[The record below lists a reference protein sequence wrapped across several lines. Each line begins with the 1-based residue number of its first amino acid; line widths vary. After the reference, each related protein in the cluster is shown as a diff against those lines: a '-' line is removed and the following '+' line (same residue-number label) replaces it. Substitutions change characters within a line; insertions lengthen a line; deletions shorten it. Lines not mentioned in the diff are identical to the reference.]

1 MKRNLLSALL
11 LVISASFLPGCAG
24 MKAREAPLTFTP
36 ATFEAAQYTP
46 KVDNFLIIL
55 DASYSMEENC
65 QRKFRT
71 AKAVISA
78 INQSIPSE
86 MHFTGGLRTFGHHP
100 QFSDK
105 PTELV
110 YGMTTYSREGLQQ
123 GLERIRHA
131 GDNSPLPKALEAA
144 GGDLKGL
151 PGTSAIIIVS
161 DGQVQLEMGGA
172 PAAATRL
179 KEEMGNRLCIYT
191 IAVGG
196 EPAGEKFLEEVSR
209 AGGCGFSTTAA
220 SLAAPGA
227 MASFVEKVFLSPKP
241 AAAPVVAPA
250 PPLDSDGDGV
260 PDSLDKCPD
269 TPKGEMVDKDG
280 CPPKLTL
287 HINFDFDKAVIKPEF
302 DLDLKRAAD
311 FIQMNSQVPYILIEG
326 YTDSVG
332 NDAYNLKLSERRAE
346 AVKQYLVDKYGIDP
360 NRLIARGGGESNP
373 VASNSTEEGR
383 AQNRRVEIICC
394 AVLPPR

>member
-241 AAAPVVAPA
+241 AAAPVAAPA

-332 NDAYNLKLSERRAE
+332 NDAYNLKLSEAPGGGRK
-346 AVKQYLVDKYGIDP
+346 AVSGRQVRHRPQSAYRKG
-360 NRLIARGGGESNP
+360 RGESNP